1 MEFFIT
7 NPMFGICL
15 SLAIY
20 LAAVKFQKT
29 LKSDLLNPLLVAS
42 IVIILILML
51 SDVSYDNF
59 FIGGR
64 FISMLIGPATVALA
78 IPLYQNLELLKKHA
92 KTILISISSGVIA
105 HALCIGLFAVFFKL
119 NPEMIATYIPKSV
132 TTAIAADVS
141 SNLGGIRTLT
151 ICIVIVTGIFGAAI
165 APLINKIFKIHNPMA
180 QGLALGVSA
189 HAVGTSKAIEL
200 GPLQGTMSALA
211 LIVTGLIT
219 VILSPITFSI
229 ITSIL

>member
-1 MEFFIT
+1 MEFFIS

-78 IPLYQNLELLKKHA
+78 IPLYQNLELLKKHS
-92 KTILISISSGVIA
+92 KTILISMSI
-105 HALCIGLFAVFFKL
+105 
-119 NPEMIATYIPKSV
+119 Y
-132 TTAIAADVS
+132 
-141 SNLGGIRTLT
+141 
-151 ICIVIVTGIFGAAI
+151 
-165 APLINKIFKIHNPMA
+165 MA
-180 QGLALGVSA
+180 
-189 HAVGTSKAIEL
+189 
-200 GPLQGTMSALA
+200 
-211 LIVTGLIT
+211 
-219 VILSPITFSI
+219 
-229 ITSIL
+229 